1 MIDLCA
7 HSQRTRKALRA
18 GGENHEF
25 LNIQPIARV
34 CAAVENIHHRHGQNM
49 RLHTAEVAEQRDMLG
64 TCRRLCAGDG
74 HGERGVCAEYG
85 FIFRAVQRDE
95 RVIDG
100 GEVIRVHAAER
111 FVNSAGDIFACL
123 QNALSA
129 VELHVVVAQFMRFKL
144 SGGCAAG
151 RDACADRAA
160 GKPLPPLA
168 GVPLAIKD
176 NMNLVGMRTTCASRM
191 LEDYQSVYTATC
203 VQRMLDAGCL
213 PMGKANMDEF
223 AFGSSTESSA
233 FHRTNNPWDTERVPG
248 GSSGGSAAA
257 VAAGEVALSLGSDT
271 GGSIRQPASLCGV
284 VGFKPTYGAVSR
296 YGVVAFGSSLDQVGP
311 FGRTVEDV
319 ALAMNALTGAGHDPY
334 DCTSQDCAV
343 DFTEHLNDSIE
354 GKRVGIIPAFMEA
367 EGLTPEVK
375 AAVQRA
381 AQELQNQ
388 GAELVE
394 VDLPHLDAAIA
405 AYYVIGPAE
414 AFSNLARFDGIRY
427 GYQEE
432 GCANLSDQ
440 SSLSRAH
447 GFGAEAKRRQML
459 GAYLLSSGVY
469 DKYYYA
475 AQKAR
480 TLITQDYDAAYA
492 KVDTILMPASPRTAF
507 KFGEISDPTQMYL
520 SDLYTISLNICGNGG
535 ISVPLGLGEDT
546 QLPVSA
552 QLVGPAF
559 RDRQLLTFAR
569 ALERGFADA
578 ATGAPVLSVAP
589 DFAGKGGEL

>member
-1 MIDLCA
+1 M
-7 HSQRTRKALRA
+7 
-18 GGENHEF
+18 
-25 LNIQPIARV
+25 
-34 CAAVENIHHRHGQNM
+34 
-49 RLHTAEVAEQRDMLG
+49 
-64 TCRRLCAGDG
+64 
-74 HGERGVCAEYG
+74 
-85 FIFRAVQRDE
+85 
-95 RVIDG
+95 
-100 GEVIRVHAAER
+100 
-111 FVNSAGDIFACL
+111 
-123 QNALSA
+123 
-129 VELHVVVAQFMRFKL
+129 
-144 SGGCAAG
+144 
-151 RDACADRAA
+151 
-160 GKPLPPLA
+160 
-168 GVPLAIKD
+168 
-176 NMNLVGMRTTCASRM
+176 
-191 LEDYQSVYTATC
+191 
-203 VQRMLDAGCL
+203 
-213 PMGKANMDEF
+213 
-223 AFGSSTESSA
+223 
-233 FHRTNNPWDTERVPG
+233 
-248 GSSGGSAAA
+248 
-257 VAAGEVALSLGSDT
+257 
-271 GGSIRQPASLCGV
+271 

-354 GKRVGIIPAFMEA
+354 GKCVGIIPAFMEA

-559 RDRQLLTFAR
+559 KDRQLLTFAR

-578 ATGAPVLSVAP
+578 ATGAPALSATANSATMTSPTPTCARCAWACPAP
-589 DFAGKGGEL
+589 CRCPTSAPSRASSRPASPPTARSSATRCSTASTTSIPIWPRTSRPRKVRSPLPCTVTWTWT